1 MERQENYLK
10 NKLVKNGI
18 KPTYQRIVILDY
30 LENHQIH
37 PTVDDIYRFLSPKMS
52 TLSRTTVYN
61 TVKIFVQR
69 GIVSE
74 VNVDNIELHYDI
86 TTKTHGHFRCDKCGK
101 IYNFSIDDYIES
113 SDLNG
118 FKIDSTNVMLNGIC
132 KECLD
137 KENE

>member
-1 MERQENYLK
+1 
-10 NKLVKNGI
+10 
-18 KPTYQRIVILDY
+18 
-30 LENHQIH
+30 
-37 PTVDDIYRFLSPKMS
+37 MS

-86 TTKTHGHFRCDKCGK
+86 TTKTHGHFRCDRCGK
-101 IYNFSIDDYIES
+101 IYNFSIEDCIES